1 MNNDVGAR
9 LSLFQSR
16 YTANVVHVRMGAGDG
31 LQFKAM
37 LVNGFDDC
45 IGIVAGIDADRALR
59 FLAAD
64 DAGVLLKC
72 GDSDFFDDHTKA
84 VSGQ

>member
-16 YTANVVHVRMGAGDG
+16 YTANVVHVRMGADDG

-37 LVNGFDDC
+37 LVNGCDNTFR
-45 IGIVAGIDADRALR
+45 IVTGIDADRSPR
-59 FLAAD
+59 FLTAH

-84 VSGQ
+84 VSRQ